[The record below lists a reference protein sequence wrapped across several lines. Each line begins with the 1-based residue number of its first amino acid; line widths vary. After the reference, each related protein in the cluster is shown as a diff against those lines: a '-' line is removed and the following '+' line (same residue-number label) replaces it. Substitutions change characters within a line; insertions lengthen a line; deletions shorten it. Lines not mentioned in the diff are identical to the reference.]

1 MTAQRFFHL
10 GGEAQVRRGRRAL
23 LRRVDGGFQQLV
35 HAAALE
41 RRRLHHG
48 AAQPGRQLGH
58 IDLVA
63 VLLHQVHHVQR
74 HHHRQAQVE
83 DLRRKVEVALEV
95 CGVHEV
101 DDRVGTAGALP
112 ARSCRIAQQVVA
124 RHDLLGRVRRERV
137 DARQVRDGDVQSVRV
152 GALLLL
158 DGNARPVAHV
168 LRGPG
173 QVVEHRRLAAVRIA
187 GKRYA
192 NSHVLPFPLRAA
204 RRFPRRAAV
213 PFHPAFPSP
222 EDSIFLC
229 PTKLTVTNSIPKNK
243 AAGPPMPARVFVV
256 LQIGVMGWAK
266 RAFAR
271 EPKPARQDGV
281 PRKAAASTRFVG
293 RRAGGDEPRRRP
305 FLRAVGRQATKIFPA
320 SLLRSDSS

>member
-1 MTAQRFFHL
+1 MTGQRLFHL
-10 GGEAQVRRGRRAL
+10 GGEAQVGRGRVAL
-23 LRRVDGGFQQLV
+23 PRRVYGGFQQLV

-58 IDLVA
+58 VDLVA
-63 VLLHQVHHVQR
+63 VLLHQVHHVKR

-83 DLRRKVEVALEV
+83 NLRREVEVALEV
-95 CGVHEV
+95 RGVHEV
-101 DDRVGTAGALP
+101 DDRVGAAGALP
-112 ARSCRIAQQVVA
+112 ARSCRVAQQVVA

-158 DGNARPVAHV
+158 DGDARPVAHV

-204 RRFPRRAAV
+204 RRFPCRAAV

-222 EDSIFLC
+222 GDSIFLC
-229 PTKLTVTNSIPKNK
+229 PAKLTATNSISKNE
-243 AAGPPMPARVFVV
+243 ASFFRAEARKQSRWSADASKGFRGAPDWRDGLGRSV
-256 LQIGVMGWAK
+256 LC
-266 RAFAR
+266 
-271 EPKPARQDGV
+271 
-281 PRKAAASTRFVG
+281 T
-293 RRAGGDEPRRRP
+293 
-305 FLRAVGRQATKIFPA
+305 
-320 SLLRSDSS
+320 